1 MKLER
6 LAALAA
12 ILTVG
17 ASIPALADWDR
28 IGTIDV
34 SRGRDRDVRNFDLG
48 GSVESLRLQADRAD
62 IYCRSVDATF
72 GNGRTR
78 TVFSGNLREG
88 RMTNVDLPGGDR
100 NVRRLAF
107 NCSSDEWRGG
117 TVRIFADVGRYRSEW
132 MRSPNWGAMWA
143 HVFNWGSNTVNN
155 WQYAGDVR
163 FEGRH
168 DSESTFTGW
177 RGRNSVSIALK
188 PMDANARCSRVTATF
203 ANGQTRDLA
212 IRNGD
217 FLQQGEYTK
226 LDLPGDRRNVTS
238 LSMTCRATDARA
250 VTIQIYTSKT

>member
-1 MKLER
+1 MKPKR
-6 LAALAA
+6 LAAVAA

-17 ASIPALADWDR
+17 ASIPALAAWDR
-28 IGTIDV
+28 IGAIDV
-34 SRGRDRDVRNFDLG
+34 SRGDRGVRNFDLG
-48 GSVESLRLQADRAD
+48 GSVESLRLQADRSD
-62 IYCRSVDATF
+62 VYCRSVDATF

-107 NCSSDEWRGG
+107 NCSSDERRGA

-132 MRSPNWGAMWA
+132 MRNPNWGAMWA
-143 HVFNWGSNTVNN
+143 HMFNWGSNAVNN
-155 WQYAGDVR
+155 WQYAGDAR
-163 FEGRH
+163 FEGR
-168 DSESTFTGW
+168 DSETTFTGW
-177 RGRNSVSIALK
+177 RGRNSDSIALK
-188 PMDANARCSRVTATF
+188 PVDASARCSRVTATF
-203 ANGQTRDLA
+203 ANGRTQDLA

-217 FLQQGEYTK
+217 VLQQGEYRK

-238 LSMTCRATDARA
+238 LYMKCRATDARR